1 MNSLWQDLR
10 YGARMLRKAPGFT
23 ALAVLALTLGI
34 SVNTTLLSVVNAL
47 VLRSLPVERPDQ
59 LVRPYRESKKE
70 GEFWGGI
77 AYANYLDLRDQNE
90 TLSGLFAFQ
99 NTSAGIS
106 GGEGRDSGAG
116 ARAEIASGELVSGN
130 YFDVLGVKPVLGR
143 GFSPEEDRTENS
155 HPVVVLGQAF
165 WQRRFN
171 SDATIVGKTIFMNG
185 HPFTV
190 IGVAPATFKGLNYG
204 IRHDFWAPLMM
215 QSKFNGQTGWWMT
228 NRIWNSLQ
236 LMGRLKPGV
245 TVAQADADLKRIANN
260 LA

>member
-1 MNSLWQDLR
+1 MRTFWQDLR